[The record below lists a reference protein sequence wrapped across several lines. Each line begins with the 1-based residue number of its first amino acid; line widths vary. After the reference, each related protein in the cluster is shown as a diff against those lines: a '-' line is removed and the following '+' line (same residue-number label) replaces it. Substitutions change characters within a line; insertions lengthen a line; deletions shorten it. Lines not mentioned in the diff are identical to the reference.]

1 MASGKSCPV
10 MLFATSGGPPVGLFT
25 QSAKV
30 IMDAPSLSAV
40 TPASVNLVTPVETSP
55 GNAPSTMRGADFAN
69 LFGHLM
75 NPGGRQDLAAA
86 GLQSVPLGP
95 QIEVITAAE
104 PLPDAASLAA
114 FAKGQGLDDV
124 MVRALFGA
132 AAFEGQAAGVT
143 LTHLTAPVCPLTGAL
158 LTPGGQGAEPVVA
171 DQALTGEATLAA
183 TAAMVL
189 STGLRP
195 LAGLMQSPEAEA
207 PPPTSGEAIQQQALA
222 LATGAVLPALLGR
235 GSAPPTGRAE
245 AAAPSLAGPAGLAP
259 SPVAGLEAGRIASLN
274 VSHLSWQVQSMGA
287 PQPVAAVHELQS
299 QAASAALSETL
310 PEDLP
315 EALRLR
321 LEPSQF
327 ITQRLAAMAGTGE
340 QATWGSVAGQSV
352 ASGLLRLD
360 MRGLNLV
367 DPSKPLAD
375 QALAGGDSAGEG
387 LPAAGSTPVLQDSG
401 RPTQHAAAGT
411 ATPWTSTAAQRAEQY
426 EQLAQRLGEA
436 LGQRLQSQLER
447 GDWKLQM
454 RLDPAHLGRIDLDLD
469 MSAGGL
475 DAVFRSDNQVTRDLI
490 AQSLGRLRE
499 SLSQSG
505 TAVANVWV
513 QGDSSRQSGGN
524 PTPGRT
530 PDEQEGRVSGR
541 DAGSDER
548 IAATAVQRPRQGTS
562 AWDVLA

>member
-1 MASGKSCPV
+1 
-10 MLFATSGGPPVGLFT
+10 
-25 QSAKV
+25 
-30 IMDAPSLSAV
+30 
-40 TPASVNLVTPVETSP
+40 
-55 GNAPSTMRGADFAN
+55 
-69 LFGHLM
+69 
-75 NPGGRQDLAAA
+75 
-86 GLQSVPLGP
+86 
-95 QIEVITAAE
+95 
-104 PLPDAASLAA
+104 
-114 FAKGQGLDDV
+114 
-124 MVRALFGA
+124 
-132 AAFEGQAAGVT
+132 
-143 LTHLTAPVCPLTGAL
+143 
-158 LTPGGQGAEPVVA
+158 
-171 DQALTGEATLAA
+171 
-183 TAAMVL
+183 
-189 STGLRP
+189 
-195 LAGLMQSPEAEA
+195 
-207 PPPTSGEAIQQQALA
+207 
-222 LATGAVLPALLGR
+222 
-235 GSAPPTGRAE
+235 
-245 AAAPSLAGPAGLAP
+245 
-259 SPVAGLEAGRIASLN
+259 
-274 VSHLSWQVQSMGA
+274 
-287 PQPVAAVHELQS
+287 VAAVHELQS

-321 LEPSQF
+321 LEPNQF

-360 MRGLNLV
+360 MRGLHLI
-367 DPSKPLAD
+367 DPSNAAAD
-375 QALAGGDSAGEG
+375 QAVAGDESAGEG
-387 LPAAGSTPVLQDSG
+387 LSGPGGAHPLQEPS
-401 RPTQHAAAGT
+401 RSAPQAAAST

-524 PTPGRT
+524 PTPGRA
-530 PDEQEGRVSGR
+530 PDQQEGRASGR

>member
-1 MASGKSCPV
+1 
-10 MLFATSGGPPVGLFT
+10 
-25 QSAKV
+25 
-30 IMDAPSLSAV
+30 MDAPSLSAV
-40 TPASVNLVTPVETSP
+40 TPTSVNLVSP
-55 GNAPSTMRGADFAN
+55 AESPPGGAPSAMRGADFAN
-69 LFGHLM
+69 LLGHLM

-86 GLQSVPLGP
+86 GLQALPIGP

-114 FAKGQGLDDV
+114 FAKGQGLDEA
-124 MVRALFGA
+124 MVRALFGGA
-132 AAFEGQAAGVT
+132 LADGQAAGAGTVPT
-143 LTHLTAPVCPLTGAL
+143 LV
-158 LTPGGQGAEPVVA
+158 TPGTPITPMTAATLAGLSGQGPELLAA
-171 DQALTGEATLAA
+171 DQALVGEIPLMAS
-183 TAAMVL
+183 AAMVL

-195 LAGLMQSPEAEA
+195 LAGLIQSGEAETP
-207 PPPTSGEAIQQQALA
+207 PPPTSGEAVQQQALA
-222 LATGAVLPALLGR
+222 LAAGGVLPALVGR
-235 GSAPPTGRAE
+235 GSAPAAGRAE
-245 AAAPSLAGPAGLAP
+245 ATTPSLALPAGLSP
-259 SPVAGLEAGRIASLN
+259 SLGLDAGRVSSLN
-274 VSHLSWQVQSMGA
+274 VSQLSWQVQSLGA
-287 PQPVAAVHELQS
+287 PQPVAAVQALQS
-299 QAASAALSETL
+299 QAASAALSEAL

-321 LEPSQF
+321 LVPSEF

-367 DPSKPLAD
+367 DPSKPVAD
-375 QALAGGDSAGEG
+375 QAVPDGESVGEG
-387 LPAAGSTPVLQDSG
+387 LPAAGSTHPLQDSG
-401 RPTQHAAAGT
+401 RPTQPSASST
-411 ATPWTSTAAQRAEQY
+411 ATPWSSTAAQRAEQY

-447 GDWKLQM
+447 GQWKLQM
-454 RLDPAHLGRIDLDLD
+454 RLDPAQLGRIDLDLN
-469 MSAGGL
+469 MGAGGL
-475 DAVFRSDNQVTRDLI
+475 DAVFRSDNQLTRDLI
-490 AQSLGRLRE
+490 AQSLARLRE

-524 PTPGRT
+524 PTPGRA
-530 PDEQEGRVSGR
+530 PDQQEGRASGR

-562 AWDVLA
+562 AWDMLA

>member
-1 MASGKSCPV
+1 M
-10 MLFATSGGPPVGLFT
+10 GLFT

-40 TPASVNLVTPVETSP
+40 TPASVNLVAPVETP
-55 GNAPSTMRGADFAN
+55 TGNAPSTMRGADFAN
-69 LFGHLM
+69 LLGHLM

-114 FAKGQGLDDV
+114 FAKGQGLDDA
-124 MVRALFGA
+124 MVRALFGVA
-132 AAFEGQAAGVT
+132 AVEDQPTGVT
-143 LTHLTAPVCPLTGAL
+143 LTHLTAPASPLAGAL
-158 LTPGGQGAEPVVA
+158 PARGVLPTPEGQGAQLLVD
-171 DQALTGEATLAA
+171 DQALAGEVPLAA

-195 LAGLMQSPEAEA
+195 LTGLMQSAQTEAP
-207 PPPTSGEAIQQQALA
+207 PPPTSGEAVQQQALA
-222 LATGAVLPALLGR
+222 LATGGVLPALVGR
-235 GSAPPTGRAE
+235 GSTTPTGRAE
-245 AAAPSLAGPAGLAP
+245 ATAPSAALPAAPSTF
-259 SPVAGLEAGRIASLN
+259 PVAGLEAGRLSQLN
-274 VSHLSWQVQSMGA
+274 VSQLSWQVQSLGA

-299 QAASAALSETL
+299 QATSTALSEAL

-321 LEPSQF
+321 LVPSEF

-352 ASGLLRLD
+352 ALLRLD

-367 DPSKPLAD
+367 DPNQPAAD
-375 QALAGGDSAGEG
+375 QAALSGESVGEG
-387 LPAAGSTPVLQDSG
+387 LPAAGSTHLLPESG
-401 RPTQHAAAGT
+401 RPTQQAAAST

-447 GDWKLQM
+447 GHWKLQM
-454 RLDPAHLGRIDLDLD
+454 RLDPAQLGRIDLDLN
-469 MSAGGL
+469 MGTGGL
-475 DAVFRSDNQVTRDLI
+475 DAVFRSDNQLTRDLI

-505 TAVANVWV
+505 TTVANVWV
-513 QGDSSRQSGGN
+513 QGDSNRQSGGN
-524 PTPGRT
+524 PTPGHT
-530 PDEQEGRVSGR
+530 PDRQEERASGR
-541 DAGSDER
+541 GAGSDER

>member
-1 MASGKSCPV
+1 
-10 MLFATSGGPPVGLFT
+10 VGLFT

-30 IMDAPSLSAV
+30 IMDAPSLSVV
-40 TPASVNLVTPVETSP
+40 TPAPVNLVTPVETSP
-55 GNAPSTMRGADFAN
+55 GSAPSAMRGADFAN
-69 LFGHLM
+69 LLGHLM
-75 NPGGRQDLAAA
+75 NPAGRQDLAAA

-114 FAKGQGLDDV
+114 FAKGQGLDDA
-124 MVRALFGA
+124 MVRALFGTA
-132 AAFEGQAAGVT
+132 ALEGQAAGVT
-143 LTHLTAPVCPLTGAL
+143 LTAAPVCPLTGAL
-158 LTPGGQGAEPVVA
+158 LTPEGQGPESVVA
-171 DQALTGEATLAA
+171 DQPLTGQAPLAV

-195 LAGLMQSPEAEA
+195 LVGLMQSAEAEA
-207 PPPTSGEAIQQQALA
+207 PPPPTSGEAIQQQALA
-222 LATGAVLPALLGR
+222 LATGGVLPALVGR
-235 GSAPPTGRAE
+235 GSGPGMGRAE
-245 AAAPSLAGPAGLAP
+245 AAAHPAGLAS

-274 VSHLSWQVQSMGA
+274 VSQLSWQVQSLGA
-287 PQPVAAVHELQS
+287 PQPVSAVQELQS
-299 QAASAALSETL
+299 QAASAALSETS

-321 LEPSQF
+321 LAPSEF

-360 MRGLNLV
+360 MRGLNLI

-375 QALAGGDSAGEG
+375 QALAGGDSAGED
-387 LPAAGSTPVLQDSG
+387 LPTAGTTPVLQDSG
-401 RPTQHAAAGT
+401 RPTQHAAAST

-524 PTPGRT
+524 PTPGRA
-530 PDEQEGRVSGR
+530 PDEQEGRASGR